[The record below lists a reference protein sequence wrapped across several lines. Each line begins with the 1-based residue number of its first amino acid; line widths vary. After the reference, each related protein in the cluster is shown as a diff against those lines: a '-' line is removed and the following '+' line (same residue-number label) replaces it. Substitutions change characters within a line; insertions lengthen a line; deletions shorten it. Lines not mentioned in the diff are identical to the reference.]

1 MRICYTYSVTAFVLG
16 VFICLSRSKK
26 KGRTIRFGEGTILG
40 AGILL
45 SKMHQ
50 GEPGAWLWKD
60 EIVNGEPS
68 VGAVS
73 PVTIRAASRRVE
85 VSTLIVACVHIMPIC
100 IYAAFLNVF

>member
-1 MRICYTYSVTAFVLG
+1 MISYTPCVPISTN
-16 VFICLSRSKK
+16 RSKK

-85 VSTLIVACVHIMPIC
+85 VKSIRVDLRLKAINSNKHPCNTPLTSFIV
-100 IYAAFLNVF
+100 